1 MDLSA
6 GRRVSSAMRPL
17 LLASALCTLLAPL
30 LTDLGAQQLRP
41 GLLVGR
47 VTDASGASVADAVLR
62 ATQGARTV
70 IVEADED
77 GDYRIAGLGGGP
89 WTIAIRRLGYR
100 PVAVDLLM
108 PAEGLR
114 RDFTLEATTAM
125 LDPQLIAARWT
136 GVRGVVG
143 DARRITPLAGARIR
157 LLGSDAATSTDSL
170 GNFAL
175 ALPGGRDIVLRVE
188 RTGFAAR
195 LVSLAVPAE
204 SYLDLDVALDTALS
218 EPKDALLYRDLDQ
231 RLKFATPRAVQVSRE
246 EIEATDAVSLGT
258 ALSLTPSVT
267 EKGITIGRGACVFVN
282 GVARPGFPVDAIL
295 AGEVEFVEAY
305 PPGSE
310 LTRTLALRWPARASC
325 GAGTVRTAGGVAA
338 RQTAQFVAVWL
349 KAP

>member
-1 MDLSA
+1 
-6 GRRVSSAMRPL
+6 MRPFV
-17 LLASALCTLLAPL
+17 LAAALCALLAPL
-30 LTDLGAQQLRP
+30 GSELPAQQLRP

-47 VTDASGASVADAVLR
+47 VTDPAGASVADAVLR

-77 GDYRIAGLGGGP
+77 GDFRITGLAGGT

-100 PVAVDLLM
+100 PLAVDVAM

-114 RDFTLEATTAM
+114 RDFTLETTTAM

-143 DARRITPLAGARIR
+143 DARRITPLAGARVR
-157 LLGSDAATSTDSL
+157 LLGSDAMASSDSL

-175 ALPGGRDIVLRVE
+175 PRPGGRDIVLRVE
-188 RTGFAAR
+188 RAGFAAR
-195 LVSLAVPAE
+195 LVSLTVPPE
-204 SYLDLDVALDTALS
+204 SYLDLDIALDTTLA
-218 EPKDALLYRDLDQ
+218 EPKDLWVYRDLDQ

-267 EKGITIGRGACVFVN
+267 ERGITVGRGACVFVN
-282 GVARPGFPVDAIL
+282 GVPRPGFPVDAIL

-310 LTRTLALRWPARASC
+310 LTRTLALKWPPRAAC
-325 GAGTVRTAGGVAA
+325 GAGTVRTSGGVAA
-338 RQTAQFVAVWL
+338 RQTAQFVSVWL